1 VTAIGLDLGTSR
13 VKAVLFDDDWRA
25 RATADEA
32 TAVAHPGG
40 GRSEQDMDEVWAAAV
55 RVLADVGRAAR
66 DLGGTTRGGAGAGG
80 SGGSGGSGSGASGPG
95 GGVDVIAVT
104 GQGDGCWLVDD
115 AGRPVRPAMLWNDA
129 RAEPVVAGWEADG
142 TLERTF
148 RRTGTWGSAGL
159 ANAQLRWLAD
169 HEPAVAGR
177 AATLLSCGSWV
188 YQQLTGRRV
197 LDVSEAVPFLDAR
210 SAGYDE
216 SLLDDYGL
224 REQQRL
230 LPPVVRQ
237 GSRAGSLSA
246 DAAAA
251 VGLPAGTPVV
261 LAPYDLVTAATGS
274 GVARAGQAFAVL
286 GTTLC
291 VGVLADDPALDRP
304 LNGLT
309 LPTGRPGQWLL
320 AYPTMCGTEVL
331 DWMAGLLGLPGPAA
345 LIDLAAQSTRGPGSA
360 VAAGGPAAGSGRE
373 GGAGA
378 AAGPLV
384 LPYFSPAGERSPFRD
399 SGARGA
405 VLDLTTEVTR
415 ADVARATVD
424 GLTLAVLDCFLAC
437 GGADVL
443 SVSGGGARSAAWCQA
458 IADAIGR
465 PVHRTDTAE
474 AGALGAALTG
484 AVEIGVFP
492 DVATAVDRTVV
503 VERVYEPFPA
513 RDAAYRQR
521 LGELTVA
528 RAVVRTATTR

>member
-1 VTAIGLDLGTSR
+1 MTAIGLDLGTSR
-13 VKAVLFDDDWRA
+13 VKAVLFGDDWRVF
-25 RATADEA
+25 ATADEA

-55 RVLADVGRAAR
+55 RVLADVGRAVR
-66 DLGGTTRGGAGAGG
+66 GG
-80 SGGSGGSGSGASGPG
+80 SGGGGSGG
-95 GGVDVIAVT
+95 GGSGGRGSASAVDVIAVT

-148 RRTGTWGSAGL
+148 GRTGTWGSAGL

-169 HEPAVAGR
+169 HEPAVADR

-224 REQQRL
+224 RGRRHL
-230 LPPVVRQ
+230 LPPVVRE
-237 GSRAGSLSA
+237 GSRAGSLTA

-251 VGLPAGTPVV
+251 VGLPVGTPVV
-261 LAPYDLVTAATGS
+261 LAPYDLVTTATGS

-304 LNGLT
+304 PNGLT

-331 DWMAGLLGLPGPAA
+331 DWMAALLGLAGPPA
-345 LIDLAAQSTRGPGSA
+345 LIELAAQSTRGPGSA
-360 VAAGGPAAGSGRE
+360 VGGGGPAVGPGRE
-373 GGAGA
+373 A
-378 AAGPLV
+378 AAGTGPLV

-492 DVATAVDRTVV
+492 DVATAVDRTIGL
-503 VERVYEPFPA
+503 ERVYEPVPG
-513 RDAAYRQR
+513 RSAAYRER
-521 LGELTVA
+521 LGELRAA
-528 RAVVRTATTR
+528 RELVRTATTR

>member
-1 VTAIGLDLGTSR
+1 VTAVGLDLGTSR
-13 VKAVLFDDDWRA
+13 VKAVLFDDDWRVL
-25 RATADEA
+25 ATADEA

-55 RVLADVGRAAR
+55 RVLADVVRAR
-66 DLGGTTRGGAGAGG
+66 R
-80 SGGSGGSGSGASGPG
+80 SGSA
-95 GGVDVIAVT
+95 VDVIAVT

-129 RAEPVVAGWEADG
+129 RAEPVVAGWEDDG
-142 TLERTF
+142 SLERTF

-159 ANAQLRWLAD
+159 ANAQLRWLAE

-224 REQQRL
+224 RGQQRL
-230 LPPVVRQ
+230 LPPVVRE
-237 GSRAGSLSA
+237 GSRAGSLTA

-291 VGVLADDPALDRP
+291 VGVLADDPALHRP
-304 LNGLT
+304 PNGLT

-331 DWMAGLLGLPGPAA
+331 DWMAGLLGLAGPAA
-345 LIDLAAQSTRGPGSA
+345 LIDLAAQSTQGPGSA
-360 VAAGGPAAGSGRE
+360 VAGGSPAGSAGL
-373 GGAGA
+373 GAGAGA
-378 AAGPLV
+378 APLV

-405 VLDLTTEVTR
+405 VLHLTTGSTR

-443 SVSGGGARSAAWCQA
+443 SVSGGGARSELWCQA
-458 IADAIGR
+458 ISDAVGVPVRRADS
-465 PVHRTDTAE
+465 PE
-474 AGALGAALTG
+474 AGALGAALIG
-484 AVEIGVFP
+484 AAEIGQLP
-492 DVATAVDRTVV
+492 DLAAGVEQTVTAR
-503 VERVYEPFPA
+503 RVHKPDPA
-513 RDAAYRQR
+513 RGTEYRAQ
-521 LGELTVA
+521 LAELTRV
-528 RAVVRTATTR
+528 RAVI